1 MNSSTNS
8 KTFGVKASPELVE
21 RGNTLLEKLGGTKGE
36 ALAAMFDMVEFSLSK
51 NSVSDAYCDN
61 INAIDASI
69 ANIRTAALAI
79 VSAAQEE
86 KNRDIA
92 SLRSSLQLKDVTIS
106 ELREQRD
113 AALENVKSLKE
124 ELRKAY
130 ESLDSAQLELSARE
144 EDYKMMKRDMLARIN
159 EQAELI
165 VMQRE
170 QINDRKKTEG

>member
-1 MNSSTNS
+1 MNSNTT

-51 NSVSDAYCDN
+51 NGVSDAYCDH

-86 KNRDIA
+86 KNRA
-92 SLRSSLQLKDVTIS
+92 VTSLRDSLQVKDVTIA
-106 ELREQRD
+106 EVREQRD
-113 AALENVKSLKE
+113 ATLENVKNLKE

-159 EQAELI
+159 DQAELI
-165 VMQRE
+165 DMQRE
-170 QINDRKKTEG
+170 QIKNLKKTEG